1 MRAIIGKCHL
11 LMPWPGIR
19 DVAWLVAMPKA
30 ELANE
35 MLTKEAKV
43 TAAETIKSNGMLRR
57 MEAHKTKK

>member
-1 MRAIIGKCHL
+1 MKGIIGKCHL

-35 MLTKEAKV
+35 MLIKEAKAPV
-43 TAAETIKSNGMLRR
+43 AEALEASRDVRIGV
-57 MEAHKTKK
+57 AHKF